1 MLNKKYKWGAVFLT
15 GLLSIVVIFLG
26 SQMTRGQ
33 AQETSS
39 ATATSV
45 QSEQVKLERLQKQ
58 LNNLFIDEQAGFLK
72 LEITLQEVE
81 KLENEIE
88 KLSDFSKGK
97 KATTYTEKRNALQQ
111 ALAGIR
117 IQIDAQTQL
126 NELFEAPIA
135 DFQTIEEDT
144 GILNQTVT
152 EDQLTKL
159 AETLAQYPTTNQW
172 YENMVTYQVQA
183 QKQWDEIDAIQKAIQ
198 AFTEPATRVT
208 QTDIDDLTTKISQ
221 VLSSEWQTV
230 LTEQLAQLSVT
241 PVETKTQTMTE
252 TSDTQTTES
261 TTPATSNNQANQ
273 NNNYYVPTTPQA
285 PNNQNNNYYTP
296 TTPVTPAPTPTP
308 NPTPVPTPTPDS
320 GQSSE
325 PEITTPSATPSSTQ
339 VETE

>member
-1 MLNKKYKWGAVFLT
+1 
-15 GLLSIVVIFLG
+15 
-26 SQMTRGQ
+26 MTRGQ

-39 ATATSV
+39 ATVTSV

-58 LNNLFIDEQAGFLK
+58 LTNLFIDEQAGFLK

-81 KLENEIE
+81 KLENEVE
-88 KLSDFSKGK
+88 KLSGFSKEK
-97 KATTYTEKRNALQQ
+97 KATTYTEKSNALQQ
-111 ALAGIR
+111 ALVGIR

-172 YENMVTYQVQA
+172 YENMATYQAQA

-208 QTDIDDLTTKISQ
+208 QADIDDLTTKISQ

-241 PVETKTQTMTE
+241 PVEIKTQTMTE
-252 TSDTQTTES
+252 TSETQTTES
-261 TTPATSNNQANQ
+261 TTPATSNNQTNQ
-273 NNNYYVPTTPQA
+273 NNNYYVPTAPVTPNNQT
-285 PNNQNNNYYTP
+285 NQNNNYYTP
-296 TTPVTPAPTPTP
+296 TTPVTPVPTPTPTP

-325 PEITTPSATPSSTQ
+325 PEITTPSAMK
-339 VETE
+339 